1 MPPVPIDSHFSD
13 LLRLAWEDSNET
25 WGDKQEDE
33 EQCSLSQATKSGINF
48 IFFLRLI
55 INHER
60 PGPQM
65 KIKRLNLQPRIAKD
79 CHLNIFDGARLP
91 PGGRKEKRSCQNVTV
106 VKTTQRGS
114 SALRHVVI

>member
-1 MPPVPIDSHFSD
+1 MQPLTGH
-13 LLRLAWEDSNET
+13 
-25 WGDKQEDE
+25 E
-33 EQCSLSQATKSGINF
+33 ERDQLY
-48 IFFLRLI
+48 FFLRLI

-65 KIKRLNLQPRIAKD
+65 KIKRLNLQLRIAKD
-79 CHLNIFDGARLP
+79 CRLNIFDGARLP